1 MSELEAGPDPM
12 PGGRCVHR
20 AEPAHGPKI
29 PIQPCSRRCCDW
41 RSQTR
46 GVIAQSPLRWTTR
59 SLRYLAED
67 LSGRGT
73 RCPRRRWV
81 GCRDRRT
88 SGAFSPQA
96 NVKTLEG
103 AQHPDRDAQLR
114 YINEQVKQHQADGEP
129 VISVDTKK
137 REAVQVTDNL
147 TTSFLPR
154 HRRDQSTLCRWENAG
169 PARWSEV
176 AFHAMRY
183 GLEFWL
189 FCAPIL
195 LITADRDSSPQPMQG
210 K

>member
-1 MSELEAGPDPM
+1 MSA
-12 PGGRCVHR
+12 
-20 AEPAHGPKI
+20 
-29 PIQPCSRRCCDW
+29 S
-41 RSQTR
+41 T
-46 GVIAQSPLRWTTR
+46 
-59 SLRYLAED
+59 
-67 LSGRGT
+67 
-73 RCPRRRWV
+73 WV

-195 LITADRDSSPQPMQG
+195 LITAYRDSSPQPMQG